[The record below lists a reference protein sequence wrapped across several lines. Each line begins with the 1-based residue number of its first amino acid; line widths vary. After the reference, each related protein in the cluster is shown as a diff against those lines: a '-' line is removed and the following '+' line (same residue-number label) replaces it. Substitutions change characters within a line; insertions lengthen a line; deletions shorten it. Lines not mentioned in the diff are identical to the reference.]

1 MKTVNKDKRLNEKLI
16 AADKFV
22 EEKKLDLI
30 EKYYISNTFTE
41 NDSKV
46 IILTLKIDNS
56 ISYDELQVLNG
67 DFRDYINGYFKGHY
81 SSIVIDGEIH
91 RYNSVFNWYYG
102 KEMYSIDYNVV
113 SNNN

>member
-1 MKTVNKDKRLNEKLI
+1 MWI
-16 AADKFV
+16 
-22 EEKKLDLI
+22 
-30 EKYYISNTFTE
+30 
-41 NDSKV
+41 
-46 IILTLKIDNS
+46 
-56 ISYDELQVLNG
+56 YDELQVLNG